1 MTNSIRPVVV
11 ASLLAKGEAQ
21 VTLWSPK
28 GMRPKGCAVSS
39 QVEPDQAREAATGG
53 WRRNGRKVWYM
64 KQGDLNGD
72 KYGVHCP

>member
-11 ASLLAKGEAQ
+11 VSLLEKGEAQ

-28 GMRPKGCAVSS
+28 GMRLANRAVSTGKKS
-39 QVEPDQAREAATGG
+39 NQIPEAATGG
-53 WRRNGRKVWYM
+53 WRRNGRKVGYM

-72 KYGVHCP
+72 KSGVHCP

>member
-11 ASLLAKGEAQ
+11 ASLLGKGEAQ

-28 GMRPKGCAVSS
+28 GMRSTDRAVSS
-39 QVEPDQAREAATGG
+39 GKKPNQIPEAATGG
-53 WRRNGRKVWYM
+53 WRRNGRKVGYI
-64 KQGDLNGD
+64 KQGELNGT